1 MAGSGTLSQCSY
13 YAGASIPFLE
23 GDKKGSFLTSA
34 SYFNQDGILAKGK
47 SNFKRITVNLNSERR
62 FFNDHLKVGEN
73 VSLSKV
79 ERQSVHRIA

>member
-1 MAGSGTLSQCSY
+1 MQAQVSLSG
-13 YAGASIPFLE
+13 

-62 FFNDHLKVGEN
+62 FFDDHLKVGEN

-79 ERQSVHRIA
+79 FVTILSNLFS